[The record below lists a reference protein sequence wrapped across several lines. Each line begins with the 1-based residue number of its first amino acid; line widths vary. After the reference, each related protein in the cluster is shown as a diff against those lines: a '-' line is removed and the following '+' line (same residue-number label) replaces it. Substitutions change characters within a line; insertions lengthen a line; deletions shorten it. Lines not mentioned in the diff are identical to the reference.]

1 MASILGHDMSN
12 SRCYCCRTAS
22 SVRPPQPA
30 CRAISPVAT
39 PSTSATDLDASLH
52 ELGMLSAVT
61 DSRRDYVLEK
71 LARNARSVDSG
82 QHHSGLCVLAMNSA
96 YIADFSFVTSHVAP
110 PESPPSPSETVP
122 LLTLRRPRVR
132 ALRRRHYFYQPY
144 DYPWRPR
151 LVEMLRAKEDESS
164 AMAGVD
170 LCFEEPQGLDCGN
183 KSNPGSPSKLSLGGA
198 KAGGSIVIGTVAG
211 SPGIVRSKSLDDLE
225 VCNAKACG
233 TKVDIETVSRK
244 IGNLHVS

>member
-1 MASILGHDMSN
+1 
-12 SRCYCCRTAS
+12 
-22 SVRPPQPA
+22 
-30 CRAISPVAT
+30 
-39 PSTSATDLDASLH
+39 
-52 ELGMLSAVT
+52 MLSAVT

-71 LARNARSVDSG
+71 LSRNARSVDSG

-96 YIADFSFVTSHVAP
+96 YIADFSFVTSPVAP

-151 LVEMLRAKEDESS
+151 LLEMLRAKEGASA
-164 AMAGVD
+164 AMAGV
-170 LCFEEPQGLDCGN
+170 EPQGLDCCN
-183 KSNPGSPSKLSLGGA
+183 KSNPGSPSWGESLGGA
-198 KAGGSIVIGTVAG
+198 EAVANGAVAG
-211 SPGIVRSKSLDDLE
+211 SPGMVRSKSLDDLE